1 MNIYIGNLPYKTN
14 ESEIK
19 TLFSQY
25 GEVTSVKLITD
36 KATGRKKGFGFVDMD
51 DEGGEKAI
59 NALNETEFEGR
70 NLKVNAA
77 KFENNDSQNRRDNNS

>member
-1 MNIYIGNLPYKTN
+1 MNIYIGNLPYKTS

-59 NALNETEFEGR
+59 NALNETEFSGR

-77 KFENNDSQNRRDNNS
+77 KFDNNDGQNRRDNNS

>member
-1 MNIYIGNLPYKTN
+1 MNIYIGNLPYQTN

-19 TLFSQY
+19 TLFSKY

-51 DEGGEKAI
+51 DASGQEAI
-59 NALNETEFEGR
+59 NALNETEFNGR

-77 KFENNDSQNRRDNNS
+77 KFENEGQNRRNNY